1 MNTTLQ
7 DNEIFNKMIENKQIS
22 KKDAVDVF
30 RYSKNHTEVL
40 FDYASKLRDIHKRDI
55 VTYSRKSFFNIINLC
70 SDLCSYCTY
79 KAEPNQD
86 KISMMS
92 LQQVK
97 ELAQIAKRNRCTEA
111 LLVTGERPENKYHLV
126 KEWLNKQGFSST
138 AEYLVHCS
146 EIILEEGL
154 FPHTNAGNLTRDEMI
169 ELKKSNPSLG
179 LMLENSSNRLSES
192 NMPHQFAPS
201 KFPKKRIEVL
211 ETAGKL
217 RIPTTT
223 GILLGIGET
232 IQEVIDS
239 IYVIKKIHEK
249 FGTIQE
255 IILQNFQPK
264 EDTKMRDHPTT
275 DQDYFKRIV
284 ALTRI
289 IMPKMNIQIPPNLSP
304 KDFHSFLSIG
314 INDWGGIS
322 PVTKDWVNP
331 EFPWPKIDN
340 VKRYSSN
347 AGFRLKARF
356 PVYPEFM
363 KMINSRLQEMISEIK
378 DDKGFVKGEFCK

>member
-40 FDYASKLRDIHKRDI
+40 FDYASKLRDAHKRDI

>member
-1 MNTTLQ
+1 
-7 DNEIFNKMIENKQIS
+7 MIENKQIS

>member
-22 KKDAVDVF
+22 KEDAVDVF

-40 FDYASKLRDIHKRDI
+40 FDYASKLRDTYKRDI

-97 ELAQIAKRNRCTEA
+97 ELAQIAKRNHCTEA

-146 EIILEEGL
+146 EIVLEEGL
-154 FPHTNAGNLTRDEMI
+154 FPHTNAGNLTKDEMI

-179 LMLENSSNRLSES
+179 LMLENSSNRLSEN

-217 RIPTTT
+217 KIPTTT

-255 IILQNFQPK
+255 VILQNFQPK

>member
-40 FDYASKLRDIHKRDI
+40 FDYASKLRDTYKRDI